1 MDKYNINHDPKC
13 NLQRGSSSCAI
24 FFLSRRSE
32 LNKRSLARQE
42 TSSFVPQRVLHQ
54 TISSNHLLQP
64 LQQIGLYMK
73 VLTMTSKAT
82 HHNWSLID
90 WTKSKNCHILP
101 PPSLPHVIQLKTKK
115 LQDLWNC
122 SRSKILNNPRLKY
135 LSLSASLNRIALKFT
150 NIWRTKGQIFV
161 QLFCRTWENG
171 IFWWEDIA
179 NKKLFLK
186 EKLISAYKYYLSKK
200 IERKVEWKDID
211 NPSGL
216 VPTLSNGQDN
226 PRPSVSSL
234 AKTKINNWTN
244 ILPK

>member
-54 TISSNHLLQP
+54 TISSSHLLQP

-150 NIWRTKGQIFV
+150 NIWRT
-161 QLFCRTWENG
+161 N
-171 IFWWEDIA
+171 
-179 NKKLFLK
+179 
-186 EKLISAYKYYLSKK
+186 ISPVVLQNLGKRNSLMRRYCWHM
-200 IERKVEWKDID
+200 IWIPERKM
-211 NPSGL
+211 L
-216 VPTLSNGQDN
+216 V
-226 PRPSVSSL
+226 
-234 AKTKINNWTN
+234 KTK
-244 ILPK
+244 KYS